1 MRVLLVDNP
10 AAAHASV
17 SIHDFLRAAGDLG
30 VETTLRFAAPG
41 TRVEDLAHDAEDFD
55 RVVACGGDGTAS
67 AVAYRL
73 RGTGIPLLILPAG
86 TANLLAANLRIPTDP
101 IDLARVLVRGETVR
115 ADLGEI
121 IAEGRRP
128 SAREGAGVQPPVA
141 AGFCIMAGCGFDANI
156 MHGAKDLKPILGMAA
171 YYVSAMQNLLPA
183 GARFT
188 LEFDDAT
195 HETTGI
201 AVLIVNFA
209 KIQFDIALAHDSDPS
224 DGLFEVVV
232 LRTRNAVEL
241 LPAIWAALL
250 DRIGEFAPR
259 PGLEIFHA
267 RQVRVTA
274 DPPLPLQYDGEAM
287 PGTTPFTAR
296 VLPGAS
302 TFLVGPGVTGSR

>member
-10 AAAHASV
+10 AAAHGSV
-17 SIHDFLRAAGDLG
+17 SIHEFLRAAGNLG
-30 VETTLRFAAPG
+30 VETTLRFAPPG
-41 TRVEDLAHDAEDFD
+41 TRVEDLAHDAERFD
-55 RVVACGGDGTAS
+55 RVVACGGDGTVS

-73 RGTGIPLLILPAG
+73 RGSGIPLLILPAG

-101 IDLARVLVRGETVR
+101 LGLARVLVRGETVR

-121 IAEGRRP
+121 VSEDRRP
-128 SAREGAGVQPPVA
+128 SASGSGDEPTVA

-156 MHGAKDLKPILGMAA
+156 MHGAKDLKPVLGMAA

-188 LEFDDAT
+188 LEIDGTT

-209 KIQFDIALAHDSDPS
+209 KIQFDIAVTHDSDPS

-274 DPPLPLQYDGEAM
+274 DPPLPLQYDGEALL
-287 PGTTPFTAR
+287 GTTPFTAR
-296 VLPGAS
+296 VLPGAA
-302 TFLVGPGVTGSR
+302 TFVVGPGVVGSH